1 MPAFSFAGI
10 YDVVMTAADRL
21 GLANRRR
28 SLAREARGCV
38 IEIGAGTGLQFAYYP
53 PDAEVYAVEPDLAMI
68 ERARARRRDA
78 RASIALVAADARAL
92 PFRDGAFD
100 TAVAALA
107 FCTIPEPEGAAKEMR
122 RVLRAS
128 GSARLLEHVRAT
140 HRVLAWPQVALTP
153 VWRRMAGGCHL
164 ARRTEDVV
172 RRAGFDVTVEHSA
185 LDGAVV
191 ELVARPRNLSRRS
204 GGDATAQ
211 RTLSA
216 HSGSSVIVR

>member
-1 MPAFSFAGI
+1 MPALSFASL

-28 SLAREARGCV
+28 SLAREARGRV
-38 IEIGAGTGLQFAYYP
+38 IEIGAGTGLQFEHYP
-53 PDAEVYAVEPDLAMI
+53 PDAEVYATEPDLAMI
-68 ERARARRRDA
+68 ERARLRRRNT
-78 RASIALVAADARAL
+78 RASIALVAADARDL

-100 TAVAALA
+100 TAVVALA
-107 FCTIPEPEGAAKEMR
+107 FCTIPEPERAAREMR

-153 VWRRMAGGCHL
+153 LWRRVTGGCHL
-164 ARRTEDVV
+164 ARRTEDVI
-172 RRAGFDVTVEHSA
+172 RGAGFDVSVDQSA

-191 ELVARPRNLSRRS
+191 ELVAHPRNLSP
-204 GGDATAQ
+204 G
-211 RTLSA
+211 
-216 HSGSSVIVR
+216 